1 MKKCLVFTAFMVV
14 VASLHGCNVFTSRTT
29 GFESDLARIE
39 KGQPIHLDL
48 AWKYALSAPVVA
60 TPVASGNQLL
70 VAAENGNLYSFDL
83 LSQKLLWIYR
93 AEGAIAT
100 TPAIANGV
108 IYFLSRDGFL
118 QALDQLTGK
127 RLWRFAT
134 GGEARFAVVGSY
146 GMVPEAGAIPDPWDF
161 QWSSPVVEK
170 GKVYFGSSDKKL
182 YALDAVSGTEVWSF
196 TADNMIHSAPAIHNG
211 KLFFG
216 TWGSKVYALD
226 ADTGAELWQ
235 FQAGVDAGFVMQGIS
250 ASPALDEQYVYLGA
264 RDGYVYAL
272 RQTDGTTVWRYDAQS
287 SWVLA
292 EAALDT
298 EHVYVTTSD
307 TGLLLALDKRSG
319 SEQYRA
325 DTRFWT
331 YTKPLLVDERYVFVG
346 NMLGELYGFDKK
358 TGAALWYYQTSEGR
372 ADINDIINDESGKLR
387 AEKVF
392 SPNVQLQA
400 SVEWVKS
407 LGAFV
412 ASPIW
417 VNNQLIAVTATGD
430 VLLFKNNK

>member
-1 MKKCLVFTAFMVV
+1 MKKCLCFTALIVV
-14 VASLHGCNVFTSRTT
+14 VMSLYGCNILVSRSTDVK
-29 GFESDLARIE
+29 SDLAATD
-39 KGQPIHLDL
+39 KGESINLDL
-48 AWKYALSAPVVA
+48 SWQYALNAPVVA
-60 TPVASGNQLL
+60 TPVASGNQLV

-83 LSQKLLWIYR
+83 SSRTLMWLYR
-93 AEGAIAT
+93 AEAAIASV
-100 TPAIANGV
+100 PAIANGM
-108 IYFLSRDGFL
+108 IYLLSRDGVF
-118 QALDQLTGK
+118 QALDQFTGT
-127 RLWRFAT
+127 RVWRFAT
-134 GGEARFAVVGSY
+134 GGEARFAAVGSY
-146 GMVPEAGAIPDPWDF
+146 GTPAAVGSVPDPWDF
-161 QWSSPVVEK
+161 HLSSPIVEN
-170 GKVYFGSSDKKL
+170 GKVYFGSSDKKF
-182 YALDAVSGTEVWSF
+182 YALDAVSGTLVWTFS
-196 TADNMIHSAPAIHNG
+196 ADNMIHSAAAIHNG

-216 TWGSKVYALD
+216 TWGSRVYAVD
-226 ADTGAELWQ
+226 ANTGAELWQ

-250 ASPALDEQYVYLGA
+250 ASPALDEQHVYVGA

-292 EAALDT
+292 EAALDA
-298 EHVYVTTSD
+298 ENVYVTTSD
-307 TGLLLALDKRSG
+307 TGLLLALDKRNG
-319 SEQYRA
+319 KEKYRA

-331 YTKPLLVDERYVFVG
+331 YTKPLLVDDRYVFVG

-372 ADINDIINDESGKLR
+372 ADINDIIDDENGKLR

-392 SPNVQLQA
+392 SAEVQLQA

-430 VLLFKNNK
+430 VLLFEIQ